1 MRKGQSR
8 ESSIEAELTA
18 SEIGRLRARLL
29 EALGDI
35 KEFEKRLRDEETKLG
50 ITPVSSKPV
59 VERMAAVGMPQEAI
73 DMMSDM
79 LDTLTEIAL
88 SYIGETL
95 GRN

>member
-1 MRKGQSR
+1 MRNGQSR

-18 SEIGRLRARLL
+18 SEIERLRARLL
-29 EALGDI
+29 EALRDI
-35 KEFEKRLRDEETKLG
+35 KEFEKRLQDEEKKLG
-50 ITPVSSKPV
+50 ITPVPSKPV
-59 VERMAAVGMPQEAI
+59 VERMAAVGMPQKAI

-88 SYIGETL
+88 SYIGETP

>member
-1 MRKGQSR
+1 MRQSR

-18 SEIGRLRARLL
+18 SEVERLRARLL
-29 EALGDI
+29 EALRDI

-59 VERMAAVGMPQEAI
+59 VERMAAVGMPQKAI

-88 SYIGETL
+88 SYIGETP

>member
-8 ESSIEAELTA
+8 EGSIEAELTA

-88 SYIGETL
+88 SYIGETP

>member
-1 MRKGQSR
+1 MRNGQSR

-18 SEIGRLRARLL
+18 SGIERLRVRLL
-29 EALGDI
+29 EALRDI
-35 KEFEKRLRDEETKLG
+35 KEFEKRLRDEEKKLG
-50 ITPVSSKPV
+50 ITPVPSKPV
-59 VERMAAVGMPQEAI
+59 VERMAAVGMRQEAI

-88 SYIGETL
+88 SSIGETP

>member
-8 ESSIEAELTA
+8 EGSIEAELTA
-18 SEIGRLRARLL
+18 SAIERLRSRLL
-29 EALGDI
+29 EALRDI
-35 KEFEKRLRDEETKLG
+35 KEFEKRLQDEEKKLG
-50 ITPVSSKPV
+50 ITPVPSKPV
-59 VERMAAVGMPQEAI
+59 LERMAAVGMPQEAI

-88 SYIGETL
+88 SYVGETP

>member
-8 ESSIEAELTA
+8 EGSIGAEPTA
-18 SEIGRLRARLL
+18 SAIERLRTRLL
-29 EALGDI
+29 EALRDI
-35 KEFEKRLRDEETKLG
+35 KELENRLQDEEKKLG
-50 ITPVSSKPV
+50 MTPVPSKPV
-59 VERMAAVGMPQEAI
+59 VERMAAVGMPQEAV

-88 SYIGETL
+88 SYSGETP

>member
-1 MRKGQSR
+1 MRQSR

-18 SEIGRLRARLL
+18 SEVERLRARLL

-88 SYIGETL
+88 SYIGETP

>member
-1 MRKGQSR
+1 MRQSR

-18 SEIGRLRARLL
+18 SEVERLRARLL

-59 VERMAAVGMPQEAI
+59 VERMAAVGMPQKAI

-88 SYIGETL
+88 SYIDETP